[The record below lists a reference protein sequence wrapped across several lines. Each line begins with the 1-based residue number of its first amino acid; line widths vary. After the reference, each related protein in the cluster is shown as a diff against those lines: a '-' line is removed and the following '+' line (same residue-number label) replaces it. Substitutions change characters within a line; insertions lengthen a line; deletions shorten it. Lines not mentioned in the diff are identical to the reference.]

1 TGPHER
7 ARIMGER
14 KRRVNR
20 VLIIDQDAEAAQRL
34 ALGCF
39 DKGIAVV
46 IAETV
51 CEAVRALA
59 ATPVA
64 LIVAHLDRFRLGI
77 AEQAA
82 VFERVAPGVPVV
94 VTVGSTVPL
103 ERRAALELEGFSV
116 MPDPVEPDDVV
127 KAFG

>member
-1 TGPHER
+1 
-7 ARIMGER
+7 MGER
-14 KRRVNR
+14 KLRVNR

-51 CEAVRALA
+51 CEAVRTLA
-59 ATPVA
+59 ATPVD
-64 LIVAHLDRFRLGI
+64 LIVADLDRFRLGV

-82 VFERVAPGVPVV
+82 VFERVAPGVPVM
-94 VTVGSTVPL
+94 VTVGPTLSL
-103 ERRAALELEGFSV
+103 ERRAALELGGFCV

-127 KAFG
+127 KALG

>member
-1 TGPHER
+1 
-7 ARIMGER
+7 
-14 KRRVNR
+14 VNR

-51 CEAVRALA
+51 CEAVRSLA
-59 ATPVA
+59 TTPVA
-64 LIVAHLDRFRLGI
+64 LIVAAVDRFRLGV

-82 VFERVAPGVPVV
+82 VFDRVAPGVPVM
-94 VTVGSTVPL
+94 VTVTPTVAL
-103 ERRAALELEGFSV
+103 ERRAALELGGFRV
-116 MPDPVEPDDVV
+116 MPDPVEPDDVL
-127 KAFG
+127 KALDR

>member
-1 TGPHER
+1 
-7 ARIMGER
+7 MGER